1 MSVTEEQIHAG
12 QAVYTARTLKMY
24 DFIVLGISN
33 KWIWKCPTRRIEAQ
47 YDAQVSANHLD
58 VGVGTGHFLDNCHF
72 PTVNPRVALMDM
84 NRSTLDYASARIAR
98 HQPETYQQNI
108 LEEITQPIEPFDSIG
123 INYLLHCV
131 PGSIPEKAIAFDHL
145 KPLMNPGCRIF
156 GSTILHEEVPKSW
169 AAKRLMA
176 FYNHK
181 GIFSNT
187 QDTLTDLNEALTQRF
202 NNVQIETVGCVAL
215 FSATTR

>member
-1 MSVTEEQIHAG
+1 MSVTQEQILAG
-12 QAVYTARTLKMY
+12 QAVYTKRTLRMY
-24 DFIVLGISN
+24 DLIVLGISN
-33 KWIWKCPTRRIEAQ
+33 KFIWKCPTPKIEAH
-47 YDAQVSANHLD
+47 YDNKVSGNHLD

-72 PTVNPRVALMDM
+72 PTTSPRVALMDM

-131 PGSIPEKAIAFDHL
+131 PGTIPEKAIAFDHL
-145 KPLMNPGCRIF
+145 KLLMNPRCRIF

-176 FYNHK
+176 FYNKK

-187 QDTLTDLNEALTQRF
+187 QDTLTDLQEALTQRF
-202 NNVQIETVGCVAL
+202 DKVQIETVGCVAL
-215 FSATTR
+215 FTAIG